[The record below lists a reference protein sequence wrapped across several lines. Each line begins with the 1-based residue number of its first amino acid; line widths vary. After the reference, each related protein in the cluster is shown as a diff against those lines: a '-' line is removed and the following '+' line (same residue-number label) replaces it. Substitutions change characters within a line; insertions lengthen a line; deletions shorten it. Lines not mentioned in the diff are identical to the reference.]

1 MQKILLSS
9 TLMILLLGGLVS
21 GQAWSADDEEEA
33 EEQVKT
39 ESVYISLGAP
49 LVLNLSSQRSRNTY
63 LQLTAD
69 LLVKDSDS
77 ETLIKT
83 HIPAIR
89 HQLIVLLSEQPAK
102 DMKSP
107 SKREEIRKT
116 ATAKIQE
123 LVAEL
128 SNNEDIGD
136 VLFSSFLV
144 Q

>member
-1 MQKILLSS
+1 MQKLLLSA
-9 TLMILLLGGLVS
+9 TLMIFLFC
-21 GQAWSADDEEEA
+21 GQAWSAEDEDTEE
-33 EEQVKT
+33 VKL
-39 ESVYISLGAP
+39 ESAYISLGAP
-49 LVLNLSSQRSRNTY
+49 LVLNLSSQRSRTTY

-69 LLVKDSDS
+69 VLIRDADS
-77 ETLIKT
+77 EDIIKT

-89 HQLIVLLSEQPAK
+89 HQLIVLLSEQSAK

-116 ATAKIQE
+116 ATAKIQT
-123 LVAEL
+123 LITEL

-136 VLFSSFLV
+136 ILFSSFLV

>member
-1 MQKILLSS
+1 MQKILLSAA
-9 TLMILLLGGLVS
+9 LILFLFG
-21 GQAWSADDEEEA
+21 GQAWAAEDEEDGEEA
-33 EEQVKT
+33 VKVD
-39 ESVYISLGAP
+39 SVYISLGAP

-69 LLVKDSDS
+69 LLVKDSGS
-77 ETLIKT
+77 EEIITT

-89 HQLIVLLSEQPAK
+89 HQLIVLLSEQPAQ

-107 SKREEIRKT
+107 SKREEVRKT
-116 ATAKIQE
+116 ATTKIQE
-123 LVAEL
+123 IIVEL
-128 SNNEDIGD
+128 SDNEDIGD

>member
-1 MQKILLSS
+1 MQKLLLST
-9 TLMILLLGGLVS
+9 TLMIFLFC
-21 GQAWSADDEEEA
+21 GQAWSAEDEEVDEG
-33 EEQVKT
+33 EEVKI
-39 ESVYISLGAP
+39 ESAYISLGAP

-69 LLVKDSDS
+69 ILIKDADS
-77 ETLIKT
+77 EALIKT
-83 HIPAIR
+83 HIPAMR

-107 SKREEIRKT
+107 NKREEIRKT
-116 ATAKIQE
+116 ATAKIQTII
-123 LVAEL
+123 AEL

>member
-1 MQKILLSS
+1 MQKLLLSGV
-9 TLMILLLGGLVS
+9 LMISLLVGQVA
-21 GQAWSADDEEEA
+21 GQAWSATEEEA
-33 EEQVKT
+33 EEVNT
-39 ESVYISLGAP
+39 DSAYISLGEP

-69 LLVKDSDS
+69 ILIKDADS
-77 ETLIKT
+77 EALIKT
-83 HIPAIR
+83 HIPAMR
-89 HQLIVLLSEQPAK
+89 HQLIVLLSEQPEK

-116 ATAKIQE
+116 ATAKIQAI
-123 LVAEL
+123 VAEL
-128 SNNEDIGD
+128 SNNEDIAD

>member
-1 MQKILLSS
+1 MQKLLLNT
-9 TLMILLLGGLVS
+9 TLMIFLFC
-21 GQAWSADDEEEA
+21 GQAWSAVDEEVEEA
-33 EEQVKT
+33 EEVKV
-39 ESVYISLGAP
+39 ESAYISLGAP
-49 LVLNLSSQRSRNTY
+49 LVLNLSSPQSRNTY

-69 LLVKDSDS
+69 VLIKDADS
-77 ETLIKT
+77 EDIIKT
-83 HIPAIR
+83 HIPAMR

-107 SKREEIRKT
+107 GKREEIRKT
-116 ATAKIQE
+116 ATVKIQT
-123 LVAEL
+123 LIAEL

>member
-1 MQKILLSS
+1 MQKILLSA
-9 TLMILLLGGLVS
+9 TLMIFLLG
-21 GQAWSADDEEEA
+21 GQAWSADDEEVEA
-33 EEQVKT
+33 EEEKM
-39 ESVYISLGAP
+39 ESAYISLGAP

-69 LLVKDSDS
+69 VLIKDSDS
-77 ETLIKT
+77 EAIIKT
-83 HIPAIR
+83 HIPAMR

-107 SKREEIRKT
+107 GKREEIRKT
-116 ATAKIQE
+116 ATAKIQA

>member
-1 MQKILLSS
+1 MQKLLLSGV
-9 TLMILLLGGLVS
+9 LMILLLVGQVA
-21 GQAWSADDEEEA
+21 GQAWSATEEEA
-33 EEQVKT
+33 EEVNT
-39 ESVYISLGAP
+39 DSAYISLGEP

-69 LLVKDSDS
+69 ILIKDADS
-77 ETLIKT
+77 EALIKT
-83 HIPAIR
+83 HIPAMR
-89 HQLIVLLSEQPAK
+89 HQLIVLLSEQPEK

-116 ATAKIQE
+116 ATAKIQAI
-123 LVAEL
+123 VAEL
-128 SNNEDIGD
+128 SNNEDIAD